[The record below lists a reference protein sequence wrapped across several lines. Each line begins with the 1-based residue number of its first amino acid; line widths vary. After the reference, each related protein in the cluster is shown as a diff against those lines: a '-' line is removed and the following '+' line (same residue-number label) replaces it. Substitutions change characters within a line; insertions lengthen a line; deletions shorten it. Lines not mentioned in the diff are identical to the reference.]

1 MKLNK
6 PKFWDE
12 KKSLFSKLLFP
23 LSFITKI
30 IVWIKNKIIK
40 PINFNIPVICIGNI
54 YLGGTGKTPLSIFI
68 ANELLKN
75 KKKPAIIKKFY
86 SLHEDEHRL
95 ILNEYKNLI
104 LDKNR
109 GKAINKA
116 IEEKFDVVI
125 LDDGFQDNAIF
136 KNLNIICFNQNQ
148 LVGNGL
154 VIPAGPLREDLSA
167 LKRASIVVI
176 NGDRDKHFEDEIL
189 NFNNKL
195 SIFYSN
201 YEPVN
206 IERFQ
211 GKKLVALAGIGNPIN
226 FFNLLTNFKLNVI
239 KKHEFPD
246 HYNISKSELTSILE
260 NAKKNDYQL
269 IMTEKDYFRIK
280 KFELTDIDYL
290 KVVLKINDK
299 DKLINKI
306 LENLK

>member
-12 KKSLFSKLLFP
+12 EKSLFSKFLFP
-23 LSFITKI
+23 FSFITKI
-30 IVWIKNKIIK
+30 IVWTKNKIIK
-40 PINFNIPVICIGNI
+40 PINFSIPVICVGNI

-75 KKKPAIIKKFY
+75 KKRPAVIKKFY
-86 SLHEDEHRL
+86 SFHGDEHRL
-95 ILNEYKNLI
+95 ILNNYKNLI

-109 GKAINKA
+109 SKAINRA

-125 LDDGFQDNAIF
+125 LDDGFQDNTIS

-167 LKRASIVVI
+167 LKRANIVVI
-176 NGDRDKHFEDEIL
+176 NGERDKHFENKIL

-195 SIFYSN
+195 SIFYSR
-201 YEPVN
+201 YEPIN

-211 GKKLVALAGIGNPIN
+211 RKKIVALAGIGNPIN
-226 FFNLLTNFKLNVI
+226 FFNLLKNFKLNVI

-246 HYNISKSELTSILE
+246 HYEFSKSELTSILE

-280 KFELTDIDYL
+280 KFELVDIDYL

-299 DKLINKI
+299 DKFINKI